1 MKSIAFGHRAQA
13 YKYLAAS
20 AVLVLLLNVPAF
32 AQKSSDDWYS
42 FGVTERGQ
50 LSDLKD
56 KRRVYVTLL
65 IITSDMTPAFDL
77 QRAAIG
83 QQVYQELKQNSD
95 LEVVKTRAEAD
106 FIIDIWISP
115 LAGEA
120 VSGRPLAEQSA
131 DVKFTVYTRSEKLSQ
146 GRYARRMVTQRWNS
160 ARGDAP
166 LVVRQ
171 ETAAFVRDLKRVQGK

>member
-1 MKSIAFGHRAQA
+1 MKSIAFGHKAQA

-20 AVLVLLLNVPAF
+20 AALVLLLNVSAF

-56 KRRVYVTLL
+56 KRRVFVSLL
-65 IITSDMTPAFDL
+65 IVTSDMTPAFDL

-83 QQVYQELKQNSD
+83 QQLYQEFKRNSD
-95 LEVVKTRAEAD
+95 LEVVKNIAEAD
-106 FIIDIWISP
+106 FIIEVWISP

-120 VSGRPLAEQSA
+120 ISGRPLAEQSA
-131 DVKFTVYTRSEKLSQ
+131 DVKFTVYTRSEKASNGHY
-146 GRYARRMVTQRWNS
+146 GRRVVTQKWNS
-160 ARGDAP
+160 ARGDVP
-166 LVVRQ
+166 SVVRQ